1 MGVEFD
7 ETTHTYRIDGK
18 VWPSVTQILQDLG
31 FMSDF
36 YAAGSSTRGKDV
48 HLITRLYEEGRLD
61 WTRIDEAYVG
71 YLDAWISFLR
81 KEPWETEK
89 CEVITSHQLLG
100 YAGTIDRMGN
110 WKAYKAILDIKSG
123 VPENWHALQLI
134 GYALTK
140 QYETI
145 IGVYLKKDGTY
156 KVREYKYAPKNWQ
169 ACVRVYRLKNGP
181 A

>member
-1 MGVEFD
+1 MKVAFD
-7 ETTHTYRIDGK
+7 EATHTYKIDGK

-48 HLITRLYEEGRLD
+48 HLITKLYEEGRLD
-61 WTRIDEAYVG
+61 WTKIDEDYVG

-89 CEVITSHQLLG
+89 CEVVTYHRLLG
-100 YAGTIDRMGN
+100 YAGTTDRMGN
-110 WKAYKAILDIKSG
+110 WKNRKAVLDIKSG
-123 VPENWHALQLI
+123 VPENWHELQLT
-134 GYALTK
+134 GYALMQ
-140 QYETI
+140 QYETLV
-145 IGVYLKKDGTY
+145 GVYLKDDGSY
-156 KVREYKYAPKNWQ
+156 KVKEYDFRPKNWN
-169 ACVRVYRLKNGP
+169 ACLRVYRLKI